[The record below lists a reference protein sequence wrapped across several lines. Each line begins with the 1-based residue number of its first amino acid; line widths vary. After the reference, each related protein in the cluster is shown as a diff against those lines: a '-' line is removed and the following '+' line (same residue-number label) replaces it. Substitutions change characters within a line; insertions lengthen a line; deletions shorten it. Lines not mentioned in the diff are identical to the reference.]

1 MNSLAEKY
9 SFLNSLGFDTPPS
22 TVVRGAVNISE
33 HLGQCQEIRDSLDYD
48 IDGVIFSIN
57 DLGELSKAGITQDCP
72 NGQIAY
78 KFPAEGNW
86 AVIRDIEW
94 SFEGTESA
102 TPVGIYDPILLKGAE
117 CTRVSLKSYS
127 WMKER
132 NIGIGSMVRVVRSGD
147 VIPTIPFKVDGRE
160 LQFSEYCKFT
170 PEAPEMHLPTEC
182 PHCASAIVED
192 GAMLA
197 CSNNSCIAKEAARI
211 NKFLKALKVK
221 GLDVGSLR
229 EYAKAGVTLADFF
242 IDKQYARIS
251 SLVDEGR
258 AKGLPISLVVWS
270 KVKAQLQGA

>member
-1 MNSLAEKY
+1 MNTLLDKFDILSQM
-9 SFLNSLGFDTPPS
+9 GFKTPPAV
-22 TVVRGAVNISE
+22 VVRGELAISE
-33 HLGQCQEIRDSLDYD
+33 HIDILTSTRDSLDYD
-48 IDGVIFSIN
+48 IDGIIWSIN
-57 DLGELSKAGITQDCP
+57 SIPALQAAGISQGCP

-78 KFPAEGNW
+78 KFPAEGEW

-117 CTRVSLKSYS
+117 CTRVSLKSYA
-127 WMKER
+127 WMKAK

-147 VIPTIPFKVDGRE
+147 VIPTIPYKRDNRE
-160 LQFSEYCKFT
+160 LPFAEFCKFT
-170 PEAPEMHLPTEC
+170 PDAPEMHLPSTC
-182 PHCASAIVED
+182 PHCSSPVVVD

-197 CSNNSCIAKEAARI
+197 CSNASCFAKEAARI

-242 IDKQYARIS
+242 IDKSYARIT
-251 SLVDEGR
+251 SLVNEGR
-258 AKGLPISLVVWS
+258 AKSLPISLVVWS
-270 KVKAQLQGA
+270 KVKAQLQGV

>member
-33 HLGQCQEIRDSLDYD
+33 HLEKCQEIRDSLDYD
-48 IDGVIFSIN
+48 IDGIIFSIN
-57 DLGELSKAGITQDCP
+57 DLSALKAAGITQDCP

-78 KFPAEGNW
+78 KFPAEGEW
-86 AVIRDIEW
+86 VVIRDIEW

-102 TPVGIYDPILLKGAE
+102 TPVGIHDPILLKGAE
-117 CTRVSLKSYS
+117 CTRVSLKSYA

-147 VIPTIPFKVDGRE
+147 VIPTIPFKKDGKE
-160 LQFSEYCKFT
+160 LPFAEYCRFT
-170 PEAPEMHLPTEC
+170 PEAPEMLLPTTC
-182 PHCASAIVED
+182 PHCSSQVVVD

-197 CSNNSCIAKEAARI
+197 CSNASCCAKEAARI

-229 EYAKAGVTLADFF
+229 DYAKAGVTLADFF
-242 IDKQYARIS
+242 IDKEYSRIS
-251 SLVDEGR
+251 SLVNEGR
-258 AKGLPISLVVWS
+258 AAGLSISLVVWS
-270 KVKAQLQGA
+270 KVKAQLQGV